1 MAPRVLETPRDPAH
15 SHQRRNAVDEVR
27 IPPAGDGFYA
37 AGIRRRT
44 HDECI
49 ADMHAEEERLGRKMS
64 DLEREAFAR
73 GFHAPSYRAEIRRLM
88 TLGVEPPEENEA

>member
-1 MAPRVLETPRDPAH
+1 M
-15 SHQRRNAVDEVR
+15 DEVR

-49 ADMHAEEERLGRKMS
+49 EAMHVEERLGRKMS
-64 DLEREAFAR
+64 QREREAFAQ
-73 GFHAPSYRAEIRRLM
+73 GFHALEYRTEISHL
-88 TLGVEPPEENEA
+88 TALGIEGPENDES